1 MYMYIPCV
9 NLMRSDFTKKRYS
22 DVLTSNIQ
30 SESHMVQ
37 PPYVI
42 SYYLI
47 LGFRGGHSENGMGY
61 TGLLLLCLT
70 GELMIQPCNSSEK
83 SNFYLG
89 SLSLLETHLSRNEL
103 FS

>member
-1 MYMYIPCV
+1 MYIPCAD
-9 NLMRSDFTKKRYS
+9 LMRSDFTKKRYS

-47 LGFRGGHSENGMGY
+47 LGFRGGILKTAWDTPAY
-61 TGLLLLCLT
+61 
-70 GELMIQPCNSSEK
+70 
-83 SNFYLG
+83 FY
-89 SLSLLETHLSRNEL
+89 SA
-103 FS
+103 